1 MKFKVYRIAQ
11 KEICVPSEDYYAR
24 SNDYQTETLNVLT
37 FVEEFK
43 THEEAL
49 EYVNKLIKDVEP
61 DSYPFKDV
69 FEYTILPVY
78 S

>member
-11 KEICVPSEDYYAR
+11 KEICVPSENYNAR
-24 SNDYQTETLNVLT
+24 SNDYQTETLNVLI

-49 EYVNKLIKDVEP
+49 ERVNELIKNNHQVRFMDVW
-61 DSYPFKDV
+61 
-69 FEYTILPVY
+69 EYTILPVY